1 MSQNSKVSFSGV
13 SGPQR
18 SSPVRILTVKLVG
31 RAQKMLNFG
40 NDGSMVFEPGFLKV
54 NVGDTLHFKSVDMAH
69 NSESSTGLIPVNA
82 SGWKGNINEDISIT
96 LTEEGVYVYQ
106 CTPHLILG
114 MVGVIQVGSPINID
128 QIKEN
133 LGSLTFAVNAERLQG
148 YIDQV
153 N

>member
-1 MSQNSKVSFSGV
+1 MKNLLLCVVIVWSFAI
-13 SGPQR
+13 
-18 SSPVRILTVKLVG
+18 SSEEYEV
-31 RAQKMLNFG
+31 KMLNFG

-54 NVGDTLHFKSVDMAH
+54 NVGDTVHFKSVDMAH

-114 MVGVIQVGSPINID
+114 MVGVIQVGSPTNID

-133 LGSLTFAVNAERLQG
+133 LGSLTFEVNAERLHG

>member
-1 MSQNSKVSFSGV
+1 MKNLLLCVVIVWSFAI
-13 SGPQR
+13 
-18 SSPVRILTVKLVG
+18 SSEEYEV
-31 RAQKMLNFG
+31 KMLNFG

-54 NVGDTLHFKSVDMAH
+54 NVGDTVHFKSVDMAH

-82 SGWKGNINEDISIT
+82 SGWKGNINEDIT

-114 MVGVIQVGSPINID
+114 MVGVIQVGSPTNID

>member
-1 MSQNSKVSFSGV
+1 MKNLLLCVVIVWSFAI
-13 SGPQR
+13 
-18 SSPVRILTVKLVG
+18 SSEEYEV
-31 RAQKMLNFG
+31 KMLNFG

-54 NVGDTLHFKSVDMAH
+54 NVGDTVNFKSVDMAH

-114 MVGVIQVGSPINID
+114 MVGVIQVGSPTNID

>member
-1 MSQNSKVSFSGV
+1 MKNLLLCVVIVWSFV
-13 SGPQR
+13 I
-18 SSPVRILTVKLVG
+18 SSEEYEV
-31 RAQKMLNFG
+31 KMLNFG

-54 NVGDTLHFKSVDMAH
+54 NVGDTVNFKSVDMAH

-114 MVGVIQVGSPINID
+114 MVGVIQVGSPTNID

>member
-1 MSQNSKVSFSGV
+1 MKNLLLCVVIVWSFAI
-13 SGPQR
+13 
-18 SSPVRILTVKLVG
+18 SSEEYEV
-31 RAQKMLNFG
+31 KMLNFG

-54 NVGDTLHFKSVDMAH
+54 NVGDTVHFKSVDMAH

-114 MVGVIQVGSPINID
+114 MVGVIQVGSPTNID

-148 YIDQV
+148 YIEQV

>member
-1 MSQNSKVSFSGV
+1 MKNLLLCVVIVWSFAI
-13 SGPQR
+13 
-18 SSPVRILTVKLVG
+18 SSEEYEV
-31 RAQKMLNFG
+31 KMLNFG

-54 NVGDTLHFKSVDMAH
+54 NVGDTVHFKSINIAT

-82 SGWKGNINEDISIT
+82 SGWKGNINEHISIT
-96 LTEEGVYVYQ
+96 LTEEGVYVYH

-114 MVGVIQVGSPINID
+114 MVGVIQVGNSTNID

>member
-1 MSQNSKVSFSGV
+1 MKNLLLCVVIVWSFAI
-13 SGPQR
+13 
-18 SSPVRILTVKLVG
+18 SSEEYEV
-31 RAQKMLNFG
+31 KMLNFG

-54 NVGDTLHFKSVDMAH
+54 NVGDTVHFKSVDMAH
-69 NSESSTGLIPVNA
+69 NSESSTGLIPVSA

-114 MVGVIQVGSPINID
+114 MVGVIQVGNPTNID

-148 YIDQV
+148 YICLLYTSDAADDC
-153 N
+153 

>member
-1 MSQNSKVSFSGV
+1 
-13 SGPQR
+13 
-18 SSPVRILTVKLVG
+18 
-31 RAQKMLNFG
+31 MLNFG

-54 NVGDTLHFKSVDMAH
+54 NVGDTVHFKSVDMAH

-114 MVGVIQVGSPINID
+114 MVGVIQVGSPTNID
-128 QIKEN
+128 QIKGN

>member
-1 MSQNSKVSFSGV
+1 MKNLLLCVVIVWSFAI
-13 SGPQR
+13 
-18 SSPVRILTVKLVG
+18 SSEEYEV
-31 RAQKMLNFG
+31 KMLNFG
-40 NDGSMVFEPGFLKV
+40 YDGSLVFEPGFLKV
-54 NVGDTLHFKSVDMAH
+54 NVGDTVHFKSVDMAH

-114 MVGVIQVGSPINID
+114 MVGVIQVGSPTNID

>member
-1 MSQNSKVSFSGV
+1 MKNLLLCVVIVWSFV
-13 SGPQR
+13 I
-18 SSPVRILTVKLVG
+18 SSEEYEV
-31 RAQKMLNFG
+31 KMLNFG

-54 NVGDTLHFKSVDMAH
+54 NVGDTVHFKSVDMAH

-114 MVGVIQVGSPINID
+114 MVGVIQVGSPTNID

>member
-1 MSQNSKVSFSGV
+1 MKNLLLCVVIVWSFAI
-13 SGPQR
+13 
-18 SSPVRILTVKLVG
+18 SSEEYEV
-31 RAQKMLNFG
+31 KMLNFG

-54 NVGDTLHFKSVDMAH
+54 NVGDTVHFKSVDMAH

-114 MVGVIQVGSPINID
+114 MVGVIQVGNPTNID

-133 LGSLTFAVNAERLQG
+133 IGSLTFAVNAERLQG

>member
-1 MSQNSKVSFSGV
+1 MKNLLLCVVIVWSFV
-13 SGPQR
+13 I
-18 SSPVRILTVKLVG
+18 SSEEYEV
-31 RAQKMLNFG
+31 KMLNFG

-54 NVGDTLHFKSVDMAH
+54 NVGDTVHFKSVDMAH
-69 NSESSTGLIPVNA
+69 NSESSIGLIPVNA

-114 MVGVIQVGSPINID
+114 MVGVIQVGSPTNID

>member
-1 MSQNSKVSFSGV
+1 MKKVLIGLIMGV
-13 SGPQR
+13 ALNLSAAEHE
-18 SSPVRILTVKLVG
+18 V
-31 RAQKMLNFG
+31 KMLNFG
-40 NDGSMVFEPGFLKV
+40 DGGSMIFEPGFLKV
-54 NVGDTLHFKSVDMAH
+54 NVGDTVNFKSVDMAH

-114 MVGVIQVGSPINID
+114 MVGVIQVGSPTNID

>member
-1 MSQNSKVSFSGV
+1 MKNLILYVVLIWSFAISGEEYEV
-13 SGPQR
+13 
-18 SSPVRILTVKLVG
+18 
-31 RAQKMLNFG
+31 KMLNFG

-54 NVGDTLHFKSVDMAH
+54 NVGDTVHFKSVDMAH

-114 MVGVIQVGSPINID
+114 MVGVIQVGSPTNID

>member
-1 MSQNSKVSFSGV
+1 MKNLLLCVVIVWSFAI
-13 SGPQR
+13 
-18 SSPVRILTVKLVG
+18 SSEEYELM
-31 RAQKMLNFG
+31 MLNFG

-54 NVGDTLHFKSVDMAH
+54 NVGDTVHFKSVDMAH

-114 MVGVIQVGSPINID
+114 MVGVIQVGSPTNID

>member
-1 MSQNSKVSFSGV
+1 MKNLLLCVVIVWSFAI
-13 SGPQR
+13 
-18 SSPVRILTVKLVG
+18 SSEEYEV
-31 RAQKMLNFG
+31 KMLNFG

-54 NVGDTLHFKSVDMAH
+54 NVGDTVHFKSIDMAH

-114 MVGVIQVGSPINID
+114 MVGVIQVGSPTNID

-133 LGSLTFAVNAERLQG
+133 LGSLTFAVNAERLQV

>member
-1 MSQNSKVSFSGV
+1 MKNLLLCVVIVWSFAI
-13 SGPQR
+13 
-18 SSPVRILTVKLVG
+18 SSEEYEV
-31 RAQKMLNFG
+31 KMLNFG

-54 NVGDTLHFKSVDMAH
+54 NVGDTVHFKSVDMAH
-69 NSESSTGLIPVNA
+69 NSESSTGLIPVSA

-114 MVGVIQVGSPINID
+114 MVGVIQVGNPTNID

>member
-1 MSQNSKVSFSGV
+1 MKNLLLCVVIVWSFAI
-13 SGPQR
+13 
-18 SSPVRILTVKLVG
+18 SSEEYEV
-31 RAQKMLNFG
+31 KMLNFG

-54 NVGDTLHFKSVDMAH
+54 NVGDTVHFKSVDMAH
-69 NSESSTGLIPVNA
+69 NSESSNGLIPVNA

-114 MVGVIQVGSPINID
+114 MIGVIQVGSPTNID

-148 YIDQV
+148 YIEQV

>member
-1 MSQNSKVSFSGV
+1 MKNLLLCVVIVWSFV
-13 SGPQR
+13 I
-18 SSPVRILTVKLVG
+18 SSEEYEV
-31 RAQKMLNFG
+31 KMLNFG

-54 NVGDTLHFKSVDMAH
+54 NVGDTVHFKSVDMAH

-114 MVGVIQVGSPINID
+114 MVGVIQVGSPTNLD

>member
-1 MSQNSKVSFSGV
+1 MKNLLLCVVIVWSFAI
-13 SGPQR
+13 
-18 SSPVRILTVKLVG
+18 SSEEYEV
-31 RAQKMLNFG
+31 KMLNFG
-40 NDGSMVFEPGFLKV
+40 NDGSMVFEAGFLKV
-54 NVGDTLHFKSVDMAH
+54 NVGDTVHFKSVDMAH

-114 MVGVIQVGSPINID
+114 MVGVIQVGSPTNID
-128 QIKEN
+128 QIKGN

>member
-1 MSQNSKVSFSGV
+1 MKNLLLCVVIVWSFAI
-13 SGPQR
+13 
-18 SSPVRILTVKLVG
+18 SSEEYEV
-31 RAQKMLNFG
+31 KMLNFG

-54 NVGDTLHFKSVDMAH
+54 NVGDTVHFKSVDMAH

-114 MVGVIQVGSPINID
+114 MVGVIQVGSPTNID

-153 N
+153 LSLIHI

>member
-1 MSQNSKVSFSGV
+1 MKNLLLCVVIVWSFAI
-13 SGPQR
+13 
-18 SSPVRILTVKLVG
+18 SSEEYEV
-31 RAQKMLNFG
+31 KMLNFG

-54 NVGDTLHFKSVDMAH
+54 NVGDTVHFKSVDMAH

-114 MVGVIQVGSPINID
+114 MVGVIQVGSPTNID
-128 QIKEN
+128 QIKGN

>member
-1 MSQNSKVSFSGV
+1 MKNLLLCVVIVWSFAI
-13 SGPQR
+13 
-18 SSPVRILTVKLVG
+18 SSEEYEV
-31 RAQKMLNFG
+31 KMLNFG

-54 NVGDTLHFKSVDMAH
+54 NVGDTVHFKSVDMAH

-114 MVGVIQVGSPINID
+114 MVGVIQVGSPTNLD

>member
-1 MSQNSKVSFSGV
+1 MKNLLLCVVIVWSFAI
-13 SGPQR
+13 
-18 SSPVRILTVKLVG
+18 SSEEYEV
-31 RAQKMLNFG
+31 KMLNFG

-54 NVGDTLHFKSVDMAH
+54 NVGDTVHFKSVDMAH

-96 LTEEGVYVYQ
+96 LTEEGLYVYQ

-114 MVGVIQVGSPINID
+114 MVGVIQVGSPTNID

>member
-1 MSQNSKVSFSGV
+1 MKNLLLCVVIIWSFAI
-13 SGPQR
+13 
-18 SSPVRILTVKLVG
+18 SSEEYEV
-31 RAQKMLNFG
+31 KMLNFG

-54 NVGDTLHFKSVDMAH
+54 NVGDTVHFKSVDMAH

-114 MVGVIQVGSPINID
+114 MIGVIQVGSPTNID

-148 YIDQV
+148 YIEQV

>member
-1 MSQNSKVSFSGV
+1 MKNLLLCVVIVWSFV
-13 SGPQR
+13 I
-18 SSPVRILTVKLVG
+18 SSEEYEV
-31 RAQKMLNFG
+31 KMLNFG

-54 NVGDTLHFKSVDMAH
+54 NVGDTVHFKSIDMAH
-69 NSESSTGLIPVNA
+69 NSESSIGLIPVNA

-114 MVGVIQVGSPINID
+114 MVGVIQVGSPTNID

>member
-1 MSQNSKVSFSGV
+1 MKNLLLCVVIVWSFAI
-13 SGPQR
+13 
-18 SSPVRILTVKLVG
+18 SSEEYEV
-31 RAQKMLNFG
+31 KMLNFG

-54 NVGDTLHFKSVDMAH
+54 NVGDTVHFKSVDMAH
-69 NSESSTGLIPVNA
+69 NSESSVGLIPVNA

-114 MVGVIQVGSPINID
+114 MVGVIQVGSPTNID